1 MYFIYV
7 LKAKLNMIDTM
18 ECMSPLRKHTS
29 TNKNINSSRSPR
41 LDFFF
46 ALPRAWHDMCHIYV
60 GVRPKFNGN
69 SFKNKMYTE
78 LYSELMDYSNVLR
91 VLL

>member
-1 MYFIYV
+1 
-7 LKAKLNMIDTM
+7 MIDTM
-18 ECMSPLRKHTS
+18 ECMSPLRKNIHQPIKTS
-29 TNKNINSSRSPR
+29 IVVEVQGWI
-41 LDFFF
+41 FF
-46 ALPRAWHDMCHIYV
+46 LRYPVHGTICVIYMYV

-69 SFKNKMYTE
+69 SFKNKIYTE